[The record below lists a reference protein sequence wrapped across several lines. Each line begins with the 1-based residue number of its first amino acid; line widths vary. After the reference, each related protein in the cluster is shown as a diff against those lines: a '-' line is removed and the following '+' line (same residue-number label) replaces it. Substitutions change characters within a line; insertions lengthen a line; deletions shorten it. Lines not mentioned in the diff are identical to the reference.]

1 MIKEM
6 ENKDRFAYCGIDCD
20 ACNKH
25 SKEIRE
31 GAIKLKA
38 GLDEKIGVAGAEKIR
53 SRIFELKNYEEFYGV
68 LEWFA
73 TQEGIM
79 NNGDC
84 VKCRNGGGRA
94 ICEIRDCA
102 KEKGI
107 EFCCKCEDYP
117 CDLLHPKMIEEG
129 NRLISNKKMQSKKRI
144 KEYLRGLEVGSYDKI
159 IKFLSA
165 FCRKGSCTSIECS
178 LIWAGT

>member
-1 MIKEM
+1 MAEEKELV
-6 ENKDRFAYCGIDCD
+6 AYCGIDCD

-38 GLDEKIGVAGAEKIR
+38 GLDTKIGVAGAAKIR
-53 SRIFELKNYEEFYGV
+53 SRILELKNYEEFYEV

-73 TQEGIM
+73 TQEDMM

-94 ICEIRDCA
+94 ICEIRACA
-102 KEKGI
+102 REKGI
-107 EFCCKCEDYP
+107 EFCCKCDDYP
-117 CDLLHPKMIEEG
+117 CDLLHPRMIEESD
-129 NRLISNKKMQSKKRI
+129 RLISNKI
-144 KEYLRGLEVGSYDKI
+144 
-159 IKFLSA
+159 
-165 FCRKGSCTSIECS
+165 
-178 LIWAGT
+178 